1 MKNVLFTLFMLVVC
15 VAGTVIAAGAYF
27 GLVFSALASLAGT
40 GQSNVSEYAGPLA
53 AVLGLPLGAI
63 IFFILTW
70 KRLVG
75 TNGQP
80 DQIARCLAVV
90 LGAAA
95 ALAGL
100 VAVESALAVM
110 DAVKVPGV
118 FAVAGF
124 FALLGWVERKVRL
137 A

>member
-15 VAGTVIAAGAYF
+15 LAGTVIAAGAYF
-27 GLVFSALASLAGT
+27 GLVFSVLASLAGASQSSI
-40 GQSNVSEYAGPLA
+40 GQYAGPLA
-53 AVLGLPLGAI
+53 AVLGLPLGVI

-75 TNGQP
+75 VNGQP
-80 DQIARCLAVV
+80 DQIARGLAVV
-90 LGAAA
+90 LGAVV

-100 VAVESALAVM
+100 VAIEPALAVVE
-110 DAVKVPGV
+110 AFKVPGF

-124 FALLGWVERKVRL
+124 FTLLGWVERKVRL